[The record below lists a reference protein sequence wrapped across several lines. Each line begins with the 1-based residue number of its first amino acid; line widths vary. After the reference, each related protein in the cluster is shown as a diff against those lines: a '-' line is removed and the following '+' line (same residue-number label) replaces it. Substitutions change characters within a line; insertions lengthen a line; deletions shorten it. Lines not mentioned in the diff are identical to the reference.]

1 MTIDEAICHAKEV
14 AQEKYNEGFLC
25 HANPDDEKLDSCV
38 ECAKEH
44 EQLAQWLEELKEY
57 QLKKQQGLLVIL
69 PCKPGTIVYAV
80 YKITVGKRSNK
91 FLYDIDERAIK
102 LEDIDCIGE
111 YVFFTREAALNK
123 ITSLRAKKH

>member
-1 MTIDEAICHAKEV
+1 MTIDEAIKWEKEV
-14 AQEKYNEGFLC
+14 AKDIREI
-25 HANPDDEKLDSCV
+25 DSDIV
-38 ECAKEH
+38 HKEISDKKAKEH
-44 EQLAQWLEELKEY
+44 EQIAEWLEELKEY

-80 YKITVGKRSNK
+80 YKITVGKRSNQ

>member
-1 MTIDEAICHAKEV
+1 MTIDEAIKWEKEV
-14 AQEKYNEGFLC
+14 AKEIREI
-25 HANPDDEKLDSCV
+25 DDDIVQKEIDCNKK
-38 ECAKEH
+38 AKEH
-44 EQLAQWLEELKEY
+44 EQIAEWLEELKEY

-80 YKITVGKRSNK
+80 YKITVGKRSNQ

-111 YVFFTREAALNK
+111 YVFFTREDALKK
-123 ITSLRAKKH
+123 ITELKSRKH

>member
-1 MTIDEAICHAKEV
+1 MTIDEAIKWEKEV

-80 YKITVGKRSNK
+80 YKLTIGNRNK
-91 FLYDIDERAIK
+91 FIYDIEERIIK

-111 YVFFTREAALNK
+111 SVFFTREDALKK
-123 ITSLRAKKH
+123 IAELKSRKR

>member
-1 MTIDEAICHAKEV
+1 MTIDEAIKWEKEV
-14 AQEKYNEGFLC
+14 AKEIREI
-25 HANPDDEKLDSCV
+25 DDDIVQKEIDCNKK
-38 ECAKEH
+38 AKEH
-44 EQLAQWLEELKEY
+44 EQIAEWLEELKEY

-80 YKITVGKRSNK
+80 YKITVGKRSNQ

-111 YVFFTREAALNK
+111 DVFFTREDALKK
-123 ITSLRAKKH
+123 ITELKSRKH